1 MIYFIFPH
9 DLVRGGVAFWGN
21 QALTVGALLWLHC
34 LHCSAVDMLK
44 WGEGGTLK
52 VWTVFGSAVVCCG
65 EGWVNW
71 GKVSVEKQNHQRM
84 MRNKDHE

>member
-9 DLVRGGVAFWGN
+9 DLARGGVAFWGN

-44 WGEGGTLK
+44 WEGGGVLSRSGQYLDLQWS
-52 VWTVFGSAVVCCG
+52 VVERDGSTGAKTAWKNRITRG
-65 EGWVNW
+65 
-71 GKVSVEKQNHQRM
+71 
-84 MRNKDHE
+84 